1 MKKIKKMV
9 WIPVVVIIL
18 FLSFTCG
25 ILYNSNYRTMKNI
38 QNIVRDVYKEDNNLA
53 FKLFD
58 DNNILVITS
67 LDGTK
72 VAEVFEEFKNIKLR
86 DIKIVFSSNENFNE
100 DEFYDGNLSGV
111 IKKEDGKLSVWY
123 YKDKEVD
130 SRNEVINEFDITSI
144 SKEENLVKITIKITG
159 NSIDTLIGE
168 AKLITNNIIEVNQ
181 IDETFEVITY
191 IDTDSHDYE
200 ISNKNENIIKE
211 LY

>member
-1 MKKIKKMV
+1 
-9 WIPVVVIIL
+9 
-18 FLSFTCG
+18 
-25 ILYNSNYRTMKNI
+25 
-38 QNIVRDVYKEDNNLA
+38 
-53 FKLFD
+53 
-58 DNNILVITS
+58 
-67 LDGTK
+67 
-72 VAEVFEEFKNIKLR
+72 LR